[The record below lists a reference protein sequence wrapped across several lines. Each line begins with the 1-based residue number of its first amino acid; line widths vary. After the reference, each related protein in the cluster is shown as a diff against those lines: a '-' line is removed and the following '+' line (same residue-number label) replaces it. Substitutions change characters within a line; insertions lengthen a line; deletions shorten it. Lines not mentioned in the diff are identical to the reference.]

1 MTSTAHEITLTPVL
15 PGNAAPE
22 WPEARWIG
30 MLDYHR
36 PTDTRYRLEGAE
48 GYSWA
53 RLLVRDGRRL
63 LGFTEVPVADC
74 VLDPSVLDRALAG
87 LLAEPSAPATII
99 DEPTPRSVT
108 VVVCTRDRA
117 EMLEVAL
124 RSILACTHPN
134 FDVVVVDN
142 APSTDATRRY
152 VTDLADPR
160 VRVVTEP
167 APGLSRARNRGLMST
182 DSDIVAFT
190 DDDVV
195 VDPHWLTELIA
206 GFDAAD
212 DVACVC
218 GIVPSGELRTPAQ
231 MYFDRR
237 VGWASSCGERTYS
250 MANPP
255 EDVPLFPFQ
264 VGIFGTGANFA
275 IDRESITRLG
285 GFDEALG
292 AGAPTAGGEDLD
304 IFFRVLHA
312 GHRLRY
318 QPSAV
323 VWHRHRDEN
332 EALAEQSRGYG
343 LGLGAWLTKIA
354 LDRRTA
360 RLAVRTALTNARSF
374 LVLSR
379 RMSRDTR
386 PDTELSALLPS
397 GLGNTELTSIVL
409 GPAAYVRARRQGR
422 SATPLHGRG
431 ALLEQGVR

>member
-1 MTSTAHEITLTPVL
+1 MNPAETEITLSPVL
-15 PGNAAPE
+15 PGAVAPT
-22 WPEARWIG
+22 WPEARWVG
-30 MLDYHR
+30 ELDYHR
-36 PTDTRYRLEGAE
+36 PPETRYCLEGSE

-63 LGFTEVPVADC
+63 LGFAEVPITDG
-74 VLDPSVLDRALAG
+74 VLDPIVLHRALAD
-87 LLAEPSAPATII
+87 LSAEPLSSAPSPRTG
-99 DEPTPRSVT
+99 DEPGLRSVT

-124 RSILACTHPN
+124 RSILTGSHPR

-142 APSTDATRRY
+142 APSTDATLQC
-152 VTDLADPR
+152 VTDLADSR

-195 VDPHWLTELIA
+195 VDPNWLTELVA

-231 MYFDRR
+231 MYFDQR
-237 VGWASSCGERTYS
+237 VGWARSCRDRTYS
-250 MANPP
+250 MDSPP

-275 IDRESITRLG
+275 VDRRTITRLG
-285 GFDEALG
+285 GFDEGLG
-292 AGAPTAGGEDLD
+292 AGSPTAGGEDLD
-304 IFFRVLHA
+304 MFFRVLDA

-332 EALAEQSRGYG
+332 SALAAQSRGYG

-360 RLAVRTALTNARSF
+360 RRAVHTTIVNARTF
-374 LVLSR
+374 LALSR
-379 RMSRDTR
+379 RMSRDAR
-386 PDTELSALLPS
+386 PKAELSPLLPP
-397 GLGNTELTSIVL
+397 GVGTIELLSIL
-409 GPAAYVRARRQGR
+409 RGPAAYARARRQGR
-422 SATPLHGRG
+422 SATPLQSLR
-431 ALLEQGVR
+431 

>member
-1 MTSTAHEITLTPVL
+1 MTRAETEVTLTPVL
-15 PGNAAPE
+15 PGIAPPE
-22 WPEARWIG
+22 WPEARWVG
-30 MLDYHR
+30 MLDYR
-36 PTDTRYRLEGAE
+36 GAAATRYRLEDAE

-53 RLLVRDGRRL
+53 RLLLRDDRRL
-63 LGFTEVPVADC
+63 IGFTEVPIADG
-74 VLDPSVLDRALAG
+74 VLDPLVLDRALAG
-87 LLAEPSAPATII
+87 LPTELSSPEETTGAEPTA
-99 DEPTPRSVT
+99 RSVT

-142 APSTDATRRY
+142 APSTNATRRC
-152 VTDLADPR
+152 VTELADPR

-167 APGLSRARNRGLMST
+167 APGLSRARNRGLLST
-182 DSDIVAFT
+182 DSDVVAFT

-195 VDPHWLTELIA
+195 VDPNWLSELVA
-206 GFDAAD
+206 GFDAVD
-212 DVACVC
+212 DVVCVC

-237 VGWASSCGERTYS
+237 VGWASSCLPRTYS
-250 MANPP
+250 MADPP

-275 IDRESITRLG
+275 IDRASATRLG

-292 AGAPTAGGEDLD
+292 AGSPTSGGEDLD
-304 IFFRVLHA
+304 IFFRVLDA

-318 QPSAV
+318 QPSAI

-360 RLAVRTALTNARSF
+360 RLAVRTALGNARSF
-374 LVLSR
+374 VVLSR
-379 RMSRDTR
+379 RMSRDAQ
-386 PDTELSALLPS
+386 PDTELSPLLPS
-397 GLGNTELTSIVL
+397 GIGSIELASIAR

-422 SATPLHGRG
+422 SAVPL
-431 ALLEQGVR
+431 QGVR